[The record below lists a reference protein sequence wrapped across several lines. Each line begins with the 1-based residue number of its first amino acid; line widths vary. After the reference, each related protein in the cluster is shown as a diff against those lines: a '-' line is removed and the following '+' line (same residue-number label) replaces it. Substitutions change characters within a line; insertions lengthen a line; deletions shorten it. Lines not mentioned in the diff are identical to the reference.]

1 MSSHLAGERSR
12 RITLIKLISGKK
24 KKEREK
30 GKSKEGGMLI
40 KKNKRKIIQCI
51 KLIPQPVKK
60 KGLKYTLHTLQTA
73 ETLYKGLLTKIHFT
87 SFKYTV

>member
-1 MSSHLAGERSR
+1 
-12 RITLIKLISGKK
+12 
-24 KKEREK
+24 
-30 GKSKEGGMLI
+30 MLI

-60 KGLKYTLHTLQTA
+60 KGLKYMLHTLQTA